1 MIDLHGTNRIKGF
14 KMSKLIKKFVSSDI
28 YVFSCEKCGHV
39 QQYNGITKDGRN
51 RVDRLHKKVCKGK
64 NDYACQKIKNTL
76 QDIVNNNKYIKEPF
90 V

>member
-1 MIDLHGTNRIKGF
+1 
-14 KMSKLIKKFVSSDI
+14 MSKLIKKFVSSDI

-76 QDIVNNNKYIKEPF
+76 F
-90 V
+90 VTSEILVSYSRFVLDLFIIYKIGRTFW